1 MFVPG
6 ALGIQEAAYAGLA
19 PIFGLPPEVGLAASL
34 LKRAREITIGI
45 PVLLA
50 WQAMEGQRA
59 FAGTDERY
67 SES

>member
-1 MFVPG
+1 VPG

-19 PIFGLPPEVGLAASL
+19 PVFGLPQEIGLAASL
-34 LKRAREITIGI
+34 LKRARELTIGI
-45 PVLLA
+45 PVLLV

-59 FAGTDERY
+59 FARADEQF